1 MSKKY
6 LLVALLIVIIGAAGA
21 FYSSGKNLTG
31 DFSSADS
38 GSGSTTTESS
48 TGATTETTTTSTT
61 STATAPTYKLYMPGY
76 GKAVSYRV
84 AQNDFSVAIFGLRN
98 NGTDDVQV
106 TSVTVQLTGTGDGL
120 LNGSGTGITAN
131 YTDIK
136 IVDSTGATVMT
147 TPGISTTGSDT
158 VQNLTF
164 TGTLNLTG
172 AVIKKLYITADAAN
186 VSTLIGD
193 TLVAYID
200 PNNTVATLTSSGAAM
215 SVATGEISPAQ
226 YWGKT
231 DTCR

>member
-1 MSKKY
+1 MNKKY
-6 LLVALLIVIIGAAGA
+6 LLALLLIVIIGAAGA

-31 DFSSADS
+31 DFSSADET
-38 GSGSTTTESS
+38 GSGSTS
-48 TGATTETTTTSTT
+48 TGSTTTTTTTTT

-98 NGTDDVQV
+98 DGVDDVQV

-120 LNGSGTGITAN
+120 LNGSGTGVTAN

-147 TPGISTTGSDT
+147 TSGLSTTGSDT

-164 TGTLNLTG
+164 TGTLDLTG

-200 PNNTVATLTSSGAAM
+200 PNNTVATLTSSGASM